1 MSSSN
6 LNIKRNNIEININ
19 KNFDYKIFS
28 NEKQENFN
36 KFLNKINS
44 LLSFQNTT
52 KFSIINSK
60 SFENIICKIND
71 FEIINNIKTFDKTFF
86 QIFNENFLIKNIY
99 NKTLERIAK
108 ININKIKKPLKNF
121 SFEKSNLNMSLNN
134 LEEQEKTTN
143 MKKNNL
149 PPINP
154 LINHISH
161 NHTKNRI
168 QAKENIVYSETEF
181 NKIKNN
187 FKNIYS
193 LINKN
198 QIRNKFLLNL
208 SDGNNEKYLYYQN
221 IYNIVD
227 DEVKKGFIFSKDK
240 KCLSKGNRKF
250 NSLLIKSNS
259 GSGRLFFK
267 NDDIV

>member
-1 MSSSN
+1 MSSTN

-19 KNFDYKIFS
+19 KNFDYKIFNS
-28 NEKQENFN
+28 EKNEKFN
-36 KFLNKINS
+36 KFKNKINS

-52 KFSIINSK
+52 NFSILNSK
-60 SFENIICKIND
+60 SFEFIITKINN
-71 FEIINNIKTFDKTFF
+71 FEIINNIKTFDKKYFK
-86 QIFNENFLIKNIY
+86 IFGENFLIKNIY

-108 ININKIKKPLKNF
+108 NNINKIKKPLKNY
-121 SFEKSNLNMSLNN
+121 SFKKSYSNKSLNN
-134 LEEQEKTTN
+134 LEDQEKNNN

-154 LINHISH
+154 LLINHISH

-168 QAKENIVYSETEF
+168 QAKENIVYSDTEF

-198 QIRNKFLLNL
+198 KIRNKFLLNL

-227 DEVKKGFIFSKDK
+227 DEAKKGLIFSKDK
-240 KCLSKGNRKF
+240 KCLAKRKF

-259 GSGRLFFK
+259 GSGRLFCQN
-267 NDDIV
+267 NDIF

>member
-1 MSSSN
+1 
-6 LNIKRNNIEININ
+6 
-19 KNFDYKIFS
+19 
-28 NEKQENFN
+28 
-36 KFLNKINS
+36 
-44 LLSFQNTT
+44 
-52 KFSIINSK
+52 
-60 SFENIICKIND
+60 
-71 FEIINNIKTFDKTFF
+71 
-86 QIFNENFLIKNIY
+86 
-99 NKTLERIAK
+99 
-108 ININKIKKPLKNF
+108 
-121 SFEKSNLNMSLNN
+121 MSLNN
-134 LEEQEKTTN
+134 LDEQEKTTN

-168 QAKENIVYSETEF
+168 QAKENIVYSDTEF

-193 LINKN
+193 LIKKN

-227 DEVKKGFIFSKDK
+227 DEAKKGLIFNKDK
-240 KCLSKGNRKF
+240 KCKRKF

-259 GSGRLFFK
+259 GSGRLFYQNNFLS
-267 NDDIV
+267 